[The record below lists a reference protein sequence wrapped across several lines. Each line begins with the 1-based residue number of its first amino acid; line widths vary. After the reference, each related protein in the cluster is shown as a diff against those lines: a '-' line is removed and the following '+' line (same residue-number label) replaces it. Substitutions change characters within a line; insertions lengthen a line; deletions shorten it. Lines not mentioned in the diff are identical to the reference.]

1 MLLVNKMPKESFLE
15 LNAPRHT
22 PLPTSASEYTRYL
35 RMAATVA
42 PYIKN
47 GVAAAPT
54 LGWKSNEL
62 SAQARLVAPLYGILN
77 GLYPNRK

>member
-1 MLLVNKMPKESFLE
+1 MPVRSFLE
-15 LNAPRHT
+15 LNEPRHVRLT
-22 PLPTSASEYTRYL
+22 TDASEHTRYL

-77 GLYPNRK
+77 GILPNRR

>member
-1 MLLVNKMPKESFLE
+1 MRL
-15 LNAPRHT
+15 T
-22 PLPTSASEYTRYL
+22 TDASEHTRYL

-42 PYIKN
+42 PYIRN

-62 SAQARLVAPLYGILN
+62 SAQARLIAPLYGILN
-77 GLYPNRK
+77 GILPNRR

>member
-1 MLLVNKMPKESFLE
+1 MPVQSYLE
-15 LNAPRHT
+15 LSEPRHVRLT
-22 PLPTSASEYTRYL
+22 TSASEHTRYL

-42 PYIKN
+42 PYIQN

-62 SAQARLVAPLYGILN
+62 SAQARLIAPLFGIVN
-77 GLYPNRK
+77 GLYPNRR